1 MGCVEWIGLRV
12 HGIRR
17 IAWYM
22 YKVHHIYAVH
32 MRCGKSPNMYVG
44 RNGGICRVHGV
55 RRVVG

>member
-1 MGCVEWIGLRV
+1 M

-22 YKVHHIYAVH
+22 CKVGQNHIYAVH